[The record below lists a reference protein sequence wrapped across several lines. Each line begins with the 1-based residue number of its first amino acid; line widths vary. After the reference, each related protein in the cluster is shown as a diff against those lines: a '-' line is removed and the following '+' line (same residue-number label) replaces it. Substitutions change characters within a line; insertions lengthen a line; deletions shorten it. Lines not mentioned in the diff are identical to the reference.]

1 MIDVGHRLLPPH
13 PDVEV
18 SSAPSPPPPAEA
30 ARGLKI
36 EADEPRL
43 QEEGAA
49 AGAAGELVI
58 DDVGTRS
65 NDRPREEEGQETAP
79 EDLTKKRQEDEKI
92 AASPPAPLAPVVEA
106 GAEGAPCPPAATK
119 VEEAAED
126 EEISVNE

>member
-13 PDVEV
+13 PEVEVAAPV
-18 SSAPSPPPPAEA
+18 SSAPSPPPTAEA
-30 ARGLKI
+30 AHGLKI

-65 NDRPREEEGQETAP
+65 NDRPKEDETAP
-79 EDLTKKRQEDEKI
+79 EDLTKKRQEDETV
-92 AASPPAPLAPVVEA
+92 AASPPVPTGEA